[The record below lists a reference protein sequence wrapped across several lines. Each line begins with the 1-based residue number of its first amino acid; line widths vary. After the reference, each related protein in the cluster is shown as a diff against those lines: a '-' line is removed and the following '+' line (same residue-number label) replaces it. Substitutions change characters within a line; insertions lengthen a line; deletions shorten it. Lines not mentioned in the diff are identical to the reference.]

1 MARLKAG
8 SALQRRG
15 SATLSAVVALA
26 EPVLEA
32 PLVARHRVTS
42 PAVCYSGLRLRR

>member
-32 PLVARHRVTS
+32 PLVARHRRTA
-42 PAVCYSGLRLRR
+42 PAVS